1 MLMHLQMFKLKLR
14 VNPPAA
20 PRRVHRI
27 KTMAPP
33 LVNRSC
39 MIVVLLLSWI
49 GKVALFAG
57 AVDSHADPA
66 ETPGKMPRTSPT
78 LPSLPRTPTKNTP
91 PQPWMSQ
98 EKELTP
104 RVPPR
109 ANLSPGGTS
118 AITPRGTI
126 HVVKG
131 VRVSK
136 AARWIWVPTLAT
148 HNDASDLSRSF
159 RKRDTDYLR
168 LEK

>member
-1 MLMHLQMFKLKLR
+1 MFKLKLQ

-49 GKVALFAG
+49 GQVALFAG

-66 ETPGKMPRTSPT
+66 ETQGEM
-78 LPSLPRTPTKNTP
+78 PSLPRTPTKNTP

-148 HNDASDLSRSF
+148 DNDVRDLSRSF